1 MAWLDRGLGCLSVSA
16 ANDDLERTL
25 PNRIQRLAPSSLR
38 PLNAGTE
45 LGVVERAI
53 HCAAA
58 ITGRLRIEPEPLT
71 EHRRD
76 VNIRLEWKA
85 NPHGSKAPC
94 RRLRKSIPLDR

>member
-1 MAWLDRGLGCLSVSA
+1 MFPRISGYNSA
-16 ANDDLERTL
+16 E
-25 PNRIQRLAPSSLR
+25 
-38 PLNAGTE
+38 AGTE

-76 VNIRLEWKA
+76 VNMLEICIGFGPLWKGVA
-85 NPHGSKAPC
+85 WSGKRIPTV
-94 RRLRKSIPLDR
+94 RRLHVGD